1 MKSRDLIATAATA
14 LQANPLRSILT
25 TLGIVIGCGSVIA
38 MAAIGAG
45 AEARITEMIDRM
57 GSNLIMVLPGSG
69 ISRGASM
76 GGESKQSLTQRDV
89 DGIREEAQYVAQISG
104 SISSSVQ
111 IIAAG
116 KNWRTR
122 TSGVE
127 KGYLAINKW
136 IIELG
141 REISEEEYALGRKV
155 VVLGASVS
163 KNIFDDQDPIGS
175 TVRINRIPFTVIGVL
190 EAKGQ
195 GFGGS
200 DLDDVTFVPLKTMR
214 QRLAGKKRGRSGQI
228 QRMHIQASSAETLTE
243 TEREV
248 EQILRRLHEIKE
260 GNKDDFR
267 IRNLAQM
274 VTTRTDTIRT
284 MTLLLASVAAISL
297 LVGGIGIMNIML
309 VTVTERTREIGL
321 RMALGAKRSQIR
333 WQFLTESVILSLS
346 GGTIGV
352 GLGFGASYFLQGID
366 FIEIIHQPRAIG
378 LAVLVSMGVGIV
390 FGFYPAHRASLMT
403 PVEALR
409 SD

>member
-1 MKSRDLIATAATA
+1 
-14 LQANPLRSILT
+14 
-25 TLGIVIGCGSVIA
+25 
-38 MAAIGAG
+38 
-45 AEARITEMIDRM
+45 
-57 GSNLIMVLPGSG
+57 
-69 ISRGASM
+69 
-76 GGESKQSLTQRDV
+76 
-89 DGIREEAQYVAQISG
+89 
-104 SISSSVQ
+104 
-111 IIAAG
+111 
-116 KNWRTR
+116 
-122 TSGVE
+122 
-127 KGYLAINKW
+127 
-136 IIELG
+136 
-141 REISEEEYALGRKV
+141 
-155 VVLGASVS
+155 
-163 KNIFDDQDPIGS
+163 
-175 TVRINRIPFTVIGVL
+175 
-190 EAKGQ
+190 
-195 GFGGS
+195 
-200 DLDDVTFVPLKTMR
+200 
-214 QRLAGKKRGRSGQI
+214 
-228 QRMHIQASSAETLTE
+228 
-243 TEREV
+243 
-248 EQILRRLHEIKE
+248 
-260 GNKDDFR
+260 KDDFR

-321 RMALGAKRSQIR
+321 RMALGATRSQIR

>member
-14 LQANPLRSILT
+14 LKANPLRSILT

-45 AEARITEMIDRM
+45 AEARITQMIDRM
-57 GSNLIMVLPGSG
+57 GSNLIMVMPGSG
-69 ISRGASM
+69 FSRGASM
-76 GGESKQSLTQRDV
+76 GGESRQTLTQSDV
-89 DGIREEAQYVAQISG
+89 DGLREEADYIARISG
-104 SISSSVQ
+104 SISSSIQ

-122 TSGVE
+122 TSGIE
-127 KGYLAINKW
+127 RDFLAINKW
-136 IIELG
+136 TIELG
-141 REISEEEYALGRKV
+141 REISDQEYALGRKV
-155 VVLGASVS
+155 VVLGATVS
-163 KNIFDDQDPIGS
+163 QNIFEGQDPIGS
-175 TVRINRIPFTVIGVL
+175 TVRINRIPFKVVGVL
-190 EAKGQ
+190 VAKGQ
-195 GFGGS
+195 GFGGR
-200 DLDDVTFVPLKTMR
+200 DLDDETFVPLKTMR
-214 QRLAGKKRGRSGQI
+214 QRLTGKKRGTSGHV
-228 QRMHIQASSAETLTE
+228 QRIYIEASSAETLTE
-243 TEREV
+243 TEREA
-248 EQILRRLHEIKE
+248 EQILRRLHEIKAGE
-260 GNKDDFR
+260 KDDFR

-274 VTTRTDTIRT
+274 ITTRTDTIRT

-321 RMALGAKRSQIR
+321 RMALGAKRGQIR
-333 WQFLTESVILSLS
+333 WQFLTESIILSLT

-352 GLGFGASYFLQGID
+352 GLGFGASHFLQRID
-366 FIEIIHQPRAIG
+366 FIEIIHQPKAIG